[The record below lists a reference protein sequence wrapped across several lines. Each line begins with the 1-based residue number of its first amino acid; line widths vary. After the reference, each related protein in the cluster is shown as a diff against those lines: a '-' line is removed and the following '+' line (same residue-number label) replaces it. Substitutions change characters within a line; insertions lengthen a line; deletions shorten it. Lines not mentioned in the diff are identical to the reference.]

1 MVFPSRK
8 PRALITGINGFTG
21 RYMSVE
27 LRNSGYDVYG
37 ITSQGINDTDDLFVA
52 NLTDKERL
60 WSLLEYIQPDVVVHL
75 AAIAFVAHNNI
86 EEMYLT
92 NVVGTRYLL
101 EGLARLEHK
110 PKSVLLASSANVYGN
125 TNIGLIDETQP
136 FLPAN
141 DYAVS
146 KVSMEYMARIWLSQ
160 LPITI
165 VRPFNYTG
173 VGQHSNYLL
182 PKIVDHFVN
191 KKDRLELGN
200 LDVERDWSD
209 VRDVVL
215 KYRLLLD
222 SNQIAGKVFNVCSS
236 KAYSLISLIKSME
249 LISGHSL
256 DIVVNPSFV
265 RANEVKKL
273 LGDETQLRSQLSLT
287 ISRPLEETLQWMYQ
301 SALDGII

>member
-60 WSLLEYIQPDVVVHL
+60 WSLLEYIQPDIVVHL

-101 EGLARLEHK
+101 EGLSRLEHK

-173 VGQHSNYLL
+173 VGQHNNYLL
-182 PKIVDHFVN
+182 PKIVEHFVN

-209 VRDVVL
+209 VRDIVL
-215 KYRLLLD
+215 KYRLLLE

-236 KAYSLISLIKSME
+236 QAYSLMNLIKMME
-249 LISGHSL
+249 NISGHSL
-256 DIVVNPSFV
+256 EIVVNPNFV
-265 RANEVKKL
+265 RPNEVKKL
-273 LGDETQLRSQLSLT
+273 LGDESQLRSKLSLT
-287 ISRPLEETLQWMYQ
+287 VSRPLEETLHWMYQ
-301 SALDGII
+301 SAVISK